1 VSTEQAASVNRT
13 NSDASSTKIGWT
25 HVPVRRL
32 TAEKIRDYAIETGG
46 RDRISPEFLNEKE
59 EELKAVKK
67 EVMTFAKMHIHMYF
81 LDAFAEMGI
90 THLKTMGDIK
100 NYWATNCMD
109 PMARRVIS
117 HVLFGYF
124 DSRVGWDAK
133 LEREFM
139 MRKNWSY
146 AEKVEG
152 STDKKGCIAKLIC
165 EMKVEQT
172 KRIQLVGKSKG
183 VVITIKRKSPEE
195 KEKNRKRT
203 KGLVYFDDSEALSKT
218 NEASTAIGPNKAL
231 YSMFQAAANT
241 VKNLEGDNLNVYVDS
256 FIAMLT
262 GIRES
267 NRDNVPKSISG
278 MHEDESELT
287 ERGIDETVDSDSCYE
302 RNCNI

>member
-1 VSTEQAASVNRT
+1 VR
-13 NSDASSTKIGWT
+13 KI
-25 HVPVRRL
+25 

-59 EELKAVKK
+59 EELKAVKR

-81 LDAFAEMGI
+81 LEAFAEMGI

-109 PMARRVIS
+109 PMARRIIS

-124 DSRVGWDAK
+124 DSRVGWDSK

-139 MRKNWSY
+139 IRKNWTY
-146 AEKVEG
+146 ADKVEG

-183 VVITIKRKSPEE
+183 VVITIKRKRPED
-195 KEKNRKRT
+195 KEKNKKRI
-203 KGLVYFDDSEALSKT
+203 KGVVYFDDSEALSKK
-218 NEASTAIGPNKAL
+218 NEATASICPNKAL
-231 YSMFQAAANT
+231 HSMFQAATNT
-241 VKNLEGDNLNVYVDS
+241 VRNLEGENLNVYIDS

-267 NRDNVPKSISG
+267 NRCNTQDSNLG
-278 MHEDESELT
+278 MNEDESDLT
-287 ERGIDETVDSDSCYE
+287 ARGLEETIDSDSCDDCI
-302 RNCNI
+302 CNI